1 MKLKYGECR
10 GRRGSTTTAGLFQKV
25 LLEERAKVVKSLS
38 SPMAIDPE
46 LAALERQ
53 EAALEQSLHQPP
65 YLPTHHP
72 SFRPQPPP
80 L

>member
-25 LLEERAKVVKSLS
+25 LLEERAKGVESLL
-38 SPMAIDPE
+38 SPMTLDPE
-46 LAALERQ
+46 LAAMERQ
-53 EAALEQSLHQPP
+53 EAELEQSLHQLP
-65 YLPTHHP
+65 YLPTHLP
-72 SFRPQPPP
+72 SFQPQPPP